1 MGSKQFVNHEAISN
15 VEKWLADRGMYL
27 KRKSAKSVLPSSYRP
42 ELDDTKYLDQEFV
55 SYHQEQIGVL
65 RWMVELGRVDICCE
79 VSMLAAYCAAPRKGH
94 LEAVIHMF
102 AYLKGH
108 AKSQL
113 VFNSDTVL
121 HSEPS
126 TLDWSDFYKDAQDTV
141 PRPDMP
147 EPLGEPVQLNVF
159 VDSDHAGGDTVTR
172 RSRTGVIIFVNKA
185 PIIWYSKKQGSI
197 ETSSFGSE
205 FMAMKTAVEMTE
217 GLRYKLRMM
226 GVPLDGP
233 ANVMAD
239 NMSVVKNTSIPESV
253 LKKKSNS
260 IAYHYVRERAAA
272 GMILVRH
279 ERTDSNIADILT
291 KIQPHSVRERLLRL
305 LFMH

>member
-42 ELDDTKYLDQEFV
+42 ELDDTKYLDQEHV
-55 SYHQEQIGVL
+55 SYYQEQIGVL

-94 LEAVIHMF
+94 LEAVFHMF

-108 AKSQL
+108 DKSQL
-113 VFNSDTVL
+113 VFNSDTVV
-121 HSEPS
+121 HSDPP
-126 TLDWSDFYKDAQDTV
+126 TLDWSDFYKDAQDMI
-141 PRPDMP
+141 PPDMP

-159 VDSDHAGGDTVTR
+159 VDSDHAGDTVTR
-172 RSRTGVIIFVNKA
+172 RSRTGVIIFINKA

-260 IAYHYVRERAAA
+260 IAYHYVRERAAS
-272 GMILVRH
+272 GSILVRH

-305 LFMH
+305 FMH

>member
-113 VFNSDTVL
+113 VFNSDTVV
-121 HSEPS
+121 HSEHLLHWIGQ
-126 TLDWSDFYKDAQDTV
+126 TFT
-141 PRPDMP
+141 RMP
-147 EPLGEPVQLNVF
+147 KIL
-159 VDSDHAGGDTVTR
+159 
-172 RSRTGVIIFVNKA
+172 
-185 PIIWYSKKQGSI
+185 
-197 ETSSFGSE
+197 
-205 FMAMKTAVEMTE
+205 
-217 GLRYKLRMM
+217 
-226 GVPLDGP
+226 
-233 ANVMAD
+233 
-239 NMSVVKNTSIPESV
+239 
-253 LKKKSNS
+253 
-260 IAYHYVRERAAA
+260 YHL
-272 GMILVRH
+272 ICQNL
-279 ERTDSNIADILT
+279 
-291 KIQPHSVRERLLRL
+291 
-305 LFMH
+305 

>member
-1 MGSKQFVNHEAISN
+1 
-15 VEKWLADRGMYL
+15 
-27 KRKSAKSVLPSSYRP
+27 
-42 ELDDTKYLDQEFV
+42 
-55 SYHQEQIGVL
+55 
-65 RWMVELGRVDICCE
+65 
-79 VSMLAAYCAAPRKGH
+79 
-94 LEAVIHMF
+94 
-102 AYLKGH
+102 
-108 AKSQL
+108 
-113 VFNSDTVL
+113 VFTDN
-121 HSEPS
+121 
-126 TLDWSDFYKDAQDTV
+126 AQDIV
-141 PRPDMP
+141 PPDMP
-147 EPLGEPVQLNVF
+147 EPLEEPVQLNVF
-159 VDSDHAGGDTVTR
+159 VDSDHAGDTVTR

-185 PIIWYSKKQGSI
+185 PIIWYSKKLGSI

-205 FMAMKTAVEMTE
+205 FMAMKTAVVEMTE

-226 GVPLDGP
+226 GVPLDGL

-291 KIQPHSVRERLLRL
+291 KIQPHSVRE
-305 LFMH
+305 